1 MARTPITHVE
11 TSPQGL
17 VALVYGT
24 NMHVA
29 DSAGKVV
36 ASTSDGVDGVAKIS
50 GSGKGEIIT
59 VAFSHDGALLAVC
72 TGDKT
77 VTIFSTDD
85 WAPVR
90 SLAAA
95 KRPTAIT
102 FDLEGANLIIA
113 DKFGEVHRTPT
124 AASAGSNKPDLLLGH
139 VSIVCDVKVAYEQP
153 YVLTCDRDEKLRV
166 SKYPNAYNIQAFGLG
181 HTEFV
186 TSIATARF
194 APDNA
199 VTGAGDG
206 TVRLWELSSGR
217 LLQTVNL
224 KDVLAKYYA
233 DGRAKCGVNSFEDH
247 NAAEQRYGVLRVR
260 AVEEPRMFVVAVERI
275 PAVVVVEFGDG
286 PALVNVRAVDIA
298 RPPTDVAVLGS
309 RVIAAYAPAAS
320 EADAGSSDALAVAL
334 APKAG
339 ELTVDEPLTAALNAV
354 PTQLAESVPSVP
366 SIYIWGNKMSVDRP
380 RDDE

>member
-1 MARTPITHVE
+1 
-11 TSPQGL
+11 
-17 VALVYGT
+17 
-24 NMHVA
+24 
-29 DSAGKVV
+29 
-36 ASTSDGVDGVAKIS
+36 
-50 GSGKGEIIT
+50 
-59 VAFSHDGALLAVC
+59 
-72 TGDKT
+72 
-77 VTIFSTDD
+77 
-85 WAPVR
+85 
-90 SLAAA
+90 
-95 KRPTAIT
+95 
-102 FDLEGANLIIA
+102 
-113 DKFGEVHRTPT
+113 
-124 AASAGSNKPDLLLGH
+124 
-139 VSIVCDVKVAYEQP
+139 
-153 YVLTCDRDEKLRV
+153 
-166 SKYPNAYNIQAFGLG
+166 AFGLG

-217 LLQTVNL
+217 LLQTVDLN
-224 KDVLAKYYA
+224 DVLAKYYA

-286 PALVNVRAVDIA
+286 PALANVRAVDIS
-298 RPPTDVAVLGS
+298 RPPTDIAVLGNH
-309 RVIAAYAPAAS
+309 VIAAYAPAAG

-354 PTQLAESVPSVP
+354 PTQLAESVPPVP